1 MGVVASAP
9 PVDGTD
15 GPFFH
20 RSFFR
25 IPNFAIHSPF
35 FKLAVSKYRWRDFG
49 SHPLRHTQ
57 KWPFNGIRR
66 PGLAVVFWPDK
77 MVEGNPMA
85 YAKNCDR
92 IRLDLPDICYF

>member
-1 MGVVASAP
+1 MGVVASAL

-25 IPNFAIHSPF
+25 IPNFAIHRPF
-35 FKLAVSKYRWRDFG
+35 FKLAVSKYQWRDFG

-66 PGLAVVFWPDK
+66 PGLAVVFWPNK
-77 MVEGNPMA
+77 MV
-85 YAKNCDR
+85 
-92 IRLDLPDICYF
+92 